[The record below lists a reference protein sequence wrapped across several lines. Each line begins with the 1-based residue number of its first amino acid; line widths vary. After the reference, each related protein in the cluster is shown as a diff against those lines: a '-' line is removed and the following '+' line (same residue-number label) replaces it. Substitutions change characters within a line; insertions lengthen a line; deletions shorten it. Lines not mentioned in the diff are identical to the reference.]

1 MASSNSRNSFS
12 AFLNISKTII
22 IQIQSLFDE
31 GSLLDHPEAS
41 LDALE
46 NLAIRMDEVCST
58 FLVILN
64 RVDPG
69 DDHHWQNV
77 SELLTVLTRIKE
89 DINNEAEKLRVEE
102 TVNVEHNLP
111 QAAQTSRNGGRP
123 RYEIDE
129 DQVTFLRSKH
139 FSWSK
144 IAKMLGISDRTLR
157 RKRKEFN
164 TRQENFTCISE
175 EELCEVVQSVRNLTP
190 NIGQSRMLGALRSR
204 GLHIQRWKV
213 RQCLRKLD
221 PIGTALRGHVAVYRR
236 RYSVPYPNYLWHLD
250 GNHKLIHW
258 RLVVHACIDGFSRM
272 IIYLTCANNNL
283 ASTVLSS
290 FEEGVSEYGLPMKIR
305 TDHGL
310 ENVYAARYMLQHRGT
325 GRGSVLTGRSVH
337 NVRVERLHRDA
348 YSGVLCHYASLF
360 SHMENQ
366 GILNADSEEHLF
378 VLHQVFLPRINQS
391 LNEFVNQCNSHP
403 VSSAQNQSPEQMF
416 ISGALNSAN
425 GQSRGVYCPVV
436 ENSETT
442 GTGFDDDY
450 EFPESENI
458 IHDED
463 YAVFV
468 PQIESCNIPDNSIPN
483 DQFLEDDGNH
493 GINHFLS
500 FLDTLQTRDN

>member
-1 MASSNSRNSFS
+1 MFDISR
-12 AFLNISKTII
+12 
-22 IQIQSLFDE
+22 
-31 GSLLDHPEAS
+31 
-41 LDALE
+41 
-46 NLAIRMDEVCST
+46 
-58 FLVILN
+58 ILN

-164 TRQENFTCISE
+164 TRQENFTRISE

-337 NVRVERLHRDA
+337 NVRVERLHRDV

-366 GILNADSEEHLF
+366 CC
-378 VLHQVFLPRINQS
+378 Q
-391 LNEFVNQCNSHP
+391 
-403 VSSAQNQSPEQMF
+403 
-416 ISGALNSAN
+416 
-425 GQSRGVYCPVV
+425 
-436 ENSETT
+436 
-442 GTGFDDDY
+442 
-450 EFPESENI
+450 
-458 IHDED
+458 
-463 YAVFV
+463 
-468 PQIESCNIPDNSIPN
+468 
-483 DQFLEDDGNH
+483 
-493 GINHFLS
+493 
-500 FLDTLQTRDN
+500 